1 MGSVLFPR
9 GLTTSAPCIF
19 YSDHERWSPR
29 EFCCHLD
36 PWAHLW
42 RNCQK
47 KRKRLQKGKRSPLA
61 TCVKTEGVKV
71 VPIKSFFHP
80 RRSTAL
86 HTSLKVA
93 WTSKTLIHQLTM
105 QAHLIRIT
113 FRLKKTAADNK
124 SSFQTPEVLNTATDR

>member
-1 MGSVLFPR
+1 MKDG
-9 GLTTSAPCIF
+9 APENFVVIWTHGHICGRIV
-19 YSDHERWSPR
+19 
-29 EFCCHLD
+29 
-36 PWAHLW
+36 
-42 RNCQK
+42 K
-47 KRKRLQKGKRSPLA
+47 KRKRLQNVKRSPLA

>member
-1 MGSVLFPR
+1 MEPPRILLSSGPMGTFVEELS
-9 GLTTSAPCIF
+9 
-19 YSDHERWSPR
+19 
-29 EFCCHLD
+29 
-36 PWAHLW
+36 
-42 RNCQK
+42 K
-47 KRKRLQKGKRSPLA
+47 KRSLLA

-124 SSFQTPEVLNTATDR
+124 SSYQTPEVLNTATDR

>member
-1 MGSVLFPR
+1 MKDG
-9 GLTTSAPCIF
+9 APENFVVIWTHGHICGGIV
-19 YSDHERWSPR
+19 
-29 EFCCHLD
+29 
-36 PWAHLW
+36 
-42 RNCQK
+42 K
-47 KRKRLQKGKRSPLA
+47 KKRLQKGKRSPLA
-61 TCVKTEGVKV
+61 SCVKTEGVKV

-124 SSFQTPEVLNTATDR
+124 SSYQTPEVLNTATDR